1 MSKLFELVLLL
12 SVLQL
17 GVVSSHFAQTVE
29 PVLDQMYVLVQQVGL
44 DQGVHKVS
52 SNIRTMNGIRCR

>member
-1 MSKLFELVLLL
+1 MLLL

-17 GVVSSHFAQTVE
+17 GVVSLHFAQTVE